1 MLDYKFHHLSSR
13 FTAGWKTEEEKRE
26 KTEGESMKTPRK
38 CHTTAKGK
46 SKKMER
52 RERKSAKQTEK
63 WKKRATKRKKTSLM
77 QSWERAVFS
86 PRFLVALYKT
96 GGSVRLGNDRMVG
109 ALGQH

>member
-26 KTEGESMKTPRK
+26 KTEGESMKTPQKWR
-38 CHTTAKGK
+38 TTASGKGIK
-46 SKKMER
+46 
-52 RERKSAKQTEK
+52 RERWERKRTDRKVE
-63 WKKRATKRKKTSLM
+63 KRATKRKKTCLM

-96 GGSVRLGNDRMVG
+96 RGSVRLGNDRM
-109 ALGQH
+109 A

>member
-1 MLDYKFHHLSSR
+1 
-13 FTAGWKTEEEKRE
+13 
-26 KTEGESMKTPRK
+26 
-38 CHTTAKGK
+38 
-46 SKKMER
+46 
-52 RERKSAKQTEK
+52 
-63 WKKRATKRKKTSLM
+63 M